1 MSTTK
6 QNTDELLTAE
16 TEPCVRRI
24 LTVLDDIAS
33 GHELDHK
40 HPAWG
45 DSVQDHLDDVLIF
58 NDCEICAETFDQFY
72 QHIVPSGLPVMF
84 QFKFISPIS
93 FLMFLVA
100 RRAKLSP
107 YRMKHRQF
115 GQDELQRIA
124 NAVSELASVKFK
136 IYDCRRVSGDMN
148 LDGGESLVLI
158 SM

>member
-1 MSTTK
+1 MRTK

-24 LTVLDDIAS
+24 LEVFDDIAS

-45 DSVQDHLDDVLIF
+45 DSAQDHLDDVLIF
-58 NDCEICAETFDQFY
+58 SGCENCAETFNQFY
-72 QHIVPSGLPVMF
+72 QHIVPMGLPVIF
-84 QFKFISPIS
+84 QFKFVSPIS
-93 FLMFLVA
+93 FLTFLVA
-100 RRAKLSP
+100 RRAKLSL
-107 YRMKHRQF
+107 YRLKHRQF

-124 NAVSELASVKFK
+124 DAVSELASVKFK
-136 IYDCRRVSGDMN
+136 IYDCRRVSGDLK

>member
-1 MSTTK
+1 
-6 QNTDELLTAE
+6 LTAE

-33 GHELDHK
+33 GHDLDRK

-45 DSVQDHLDDVLIF
+45 DSAQDHLDDVLIF
-58 NDCEICAETFDQFY
+58 SGCENCAETFDQFY
-72 QHIVPSGLPVMF
+72 QHIVPMGLPVIF
-84 QFKFISPIS
+84 QFKFVSPIS

-100 RRAKLSP
+100 RRAKLSL
-107 YRMKHRQF
+107 YRLKHRQF

-124 NAVSELASVKFK
+124 EAVSELASKKFK
-136 IYDCRRVSGDMN
+136 IYDCRRVSGDLN